1 MGSSGSCKRVLA
13 GLVMLLAAA
22 GTIAAESHNHVR
34 WLDVEFAHDSP
45 ISLVSFSLGDS
56 TAASVRGAS
65 LALDLHT
72 SLTLRNTST
81 KSVRGLTL
89 SVDAQDLTPR
99 GKASVTVPS
108 LNAAPGEI
116 FPVKVDLE
124 LLRPFDT
131 PRNGGALV
139 QVTLDG
145 VLFDDLS
152 FYGPDKLHSRRS
164 LTVFELEARRDRQ
177 YFQRLIRQGN
187 TAKLREEMNFGLPEL
202 RSPRLGL
209 ELLHDP
215 RSARGGER
223 PVSVAI
229 VSFPDAPVQMMNG
242 TATVYKNE
250 VRAPHVDLRN
260 RSAKTVQNIEM
271 GWILHDEGGSDFMA
285 GLLPTHIQIRPVQQA
300 RIQENGVLRFSHA
313 SGSPILVDGVTA
325 FVSNVQFEDGEW
337 WIPSRT
343 DISNSALDASLKRTL
358 ITSPEQQRLA
368 EIYRRR
374 GLTALT
380 AELKKFGK

>member
-1 MGSSGSCKRVLA
+1 
-13 GLVMLLAAA
+13 
-22 GTIAAESHNHVR
+22 
-34 WLDVEFAHDSP
+34 
-45 ISLVSFSLGDS
+45 
-56 TAASVRGAS
+56 
-65 LALDLHT
+65 
-72 SLTLRNTST
+72 
-81 KSVRGLTL
+81 
-89 SVDAQDLTPR
+89 
-99 GKASVTVPS
+99 
-108 LNAAPGEI
+108 
-116 FPVKVDLE
+116 
-124 LLRPFDT
+124 
-131 PRNGGALV
+131 
-139 QVTLDG
+139 
-145 VLFDDLS
+145 
-152 FYGPDKLHSRRS
+152 
-164 LTVFELEARRDRQ
+164 
-177 YFQRLIRQGN
+177 
-187 TAKLREEMNFGLPEL
+187 MNFGLPEI

>member
-1 MGSSGSCKRVLA
+1 MVSSRKQALAVLA
-13 GLVMLLAAA
+13 MLLAAA
-22 GTIAAESHNHVR
+22 GSIAAESHNHMR
-34 WLDVEFAHDSP
+34 WLDVEFPHDAP

-56 TAASVRGAS
+56 TTASVRGTS

-72 SLTLRNTST
+72 SLTLRNASG
-81 KSVRGLTL
+81 KSIRGLTL
-89 SVDAQDLTPR
+89 SVEAQDLTPSGR
-99 GKASVTVPS
+99 ASVTVPS

-116 FPVKVDLE
+116 FPVRVDLE
-124 LLRPFDT
+124 LLRPFNT

-164 LTVFELEARRDRQ
+164 LTVYELEARRDRQ
-177 YFQRLIRQGN
+177 YFQRLIAQGN
-187 TAKLREEMNFGLPEL
+187 TAKLREEMNFGLPEFQ
-202 RSPRLGL
+202 SPQLGL

-215 RSARGGER
+215 RSTTGSER

-229 VSFPDAPVQMMNG
+229 VSFPDAPVQMVNG
-242 TATVYKNE
+242 AATIYKNE
-250 VRAPHVDLRN
+250 VRTPHVDLRN

-271 GWILHDEGGSDFMA
+271 GWILHDQGGSDFMA
-285 GLLPTHIQIRPVQQA
+285 GLLPAHIQIRPVQQA
-300 RIQENGVLRFSHA
+300 RVQENGVLRFSHA

-325 FVSNVQFEDGEW
+325 FVSNVEFEDGNW
-337 WIPSRT
+337 WIPSRN
-343 DISNSALDASLKRTL
+343 DISNSTLDASLKRTL

-380 AELKKFGK
+380 TELKKFGK